1 MKDENLQKE
10 FEEYFKCVNISDDIT
25 ADAKA
30 QVKHKR
36 SIMPK
41 IVKFASIAA
50 SIVLVFA
57 VTLTLIFS
65 PNFKN
70 TSPEDGMSNSGAA
83 VPDASGG
90 AGTPMFELYTD
101 SDLTKYNQSAYSI
114 SSLNNSLRFI
124 ENIAYAQ
131 NATVE
136 TCTAGYRSGKLALV
150 TAEVSIVNGLK
161 RDETTV
167 FVEFTD
173 EKLIYYELADY
184 YNGKVYN
191 YFGAQYFL
199 TEKTAENG
207 EPEFKL
213 HILYYGVKYYFSV
226 RSSDIKAY
234 EKYLNMV
241 TGK

>member
-1 MKDENLQKE
+1 MKDKNLQKE
-10 FEEYFKCVNISDDIT
+10 FEEYFKGVNISDDIT

-30 QVKHKR
+30 QVKPKR
-36 SIMPK
+36 IIMPK

-65 PNFKN
+65 SDFKKTYPNDEM
-70 TSPEDGMSNSGAA
+70 PNSGAA
-83 VPDASGG
+83 APDSSA
-90 AGTPMFELYTD
+90 FKFYTD
-101 SDLTKYNQSAYSI
+101 SDLTQYNQNAYSI
-114 SSLNNSLRFI
+114 SSLNYSLHFI

-136 TCTAGYRSGKLALV
+136 NCKAGYRSGKLALV
-150 TAEVSIVNGLK
+150 TAEVSIVNGLN
-161 RDETTV
+161 RDDTTV

-173 EKLIYYELADY
+173 EKLIYDELADY
-184 YNGKVYN
+184 YDGKAYN

-199 TEKTAENG
+199 TETTDENG
-207 EPEFKL
+207 EPQFKL
-213 HILYYGVKYYFSV
+213 HILYDGVKYYFSV
-226 RSSDIKAY
+226 RSSDLKAY

-241 TGK
+241 TEK